1 MLSYMMHEI
10 KTVSI
15 PRVKRMFDISVSILL
30 FILFLPLIL
39 FIIIWIGVEQI
50 FIKDSR
56 GPFLYS
62 EKRVSQGKIFNFYKW
77 RIFKM
82 AAIREALQRNSVI
95 HTVQLQ
101 QDQNNLTCYGKFL
114 KRVYMDE
121 LPQLWNVLKG
131 DMTLVG
137 PRPTNLENSENFKKT
152 GDYTREIIIC
162 GITGPFQS
170 QKGHIHTKSQMQMD
184 AEYIDFITAN
194 SGWKVILRDIKII
207 LQTVK
212 VVLEA
217 KGI

>member
-1 MLSYMMHEI
+1 M
-10 KTVSI
+10 TVNMQVVNL
-15 PRVKRMFDISVSILL
+15 PRSKRIFDILVAIFL
-30 FILFLPLIL
+30 FILFSPFFL
-39 FIIIWIGVEQI
+39 FTISWIIVEQI

-62 EKRVSQGKIFNFYKW
+62 EKRVSKGRIFNFYKW

-82 AAIREALQRNSVI
+82 AAIKEALRKGPVI
-95 HTVQLQ
+95 HTIELQ
-101 QDQNNLTCYGKFL
+101 KNPENITYYGKFL

-137 PRPTNLENSENFKKT
+137 PRPTNLENSENFKKS

-162 GITGPFQS
+162 GLTGPFQS
-170 QKGHIHTKSQMQMD
+170 QKGHINEKSQMQMD
-184 AEYIDFITAN
+184 AEYIDFVATN
-194 SGWKVILRDIKII
+194 PGWKVVLKDIKII

-212 VVLEA
+212 IVCEA
-217 KGI
+217 RGV